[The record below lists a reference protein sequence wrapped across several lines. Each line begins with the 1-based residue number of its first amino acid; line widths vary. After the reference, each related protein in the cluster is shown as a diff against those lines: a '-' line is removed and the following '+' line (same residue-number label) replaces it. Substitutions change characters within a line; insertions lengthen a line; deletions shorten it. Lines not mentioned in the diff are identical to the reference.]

1 MLRGGTFI
9 AKTLEKDLFQMTSPA
24 SQFRLLVSNHIF
36 LVLEA
41 VSWVT
46 GAFCHVRR
54 DASDLRPRAEATSGE
69 AARTDLTETGNRA
82 GSFWHPR

>member
-1 MLRGGTFI
+1 MLRGGRLI

-41 VSWVT
+41 VSWVP
-46 GAFCHVRR
+46 GAFCRVRR
-54 DASDLRPRAEATSGE
+54 DASDLRPRAEA
-69 AARTDLTETGNRA
+69 ARKDLTETGNRA